1 MTTLRRLRPDG
12 LAGRFALLLIV
23 SLVSANLLA
32 LAVLSFERTRLDR
45 AALVAREEERIVSL
59 VPALEA
65 AVPAARPGLAHAT
78 STRFSRVTV
87 DPEPLVSVQPDA
99 PRSLAL
105 AHALTGALG
114 GRDVRAAI
122 RVWPDDGDG
131 RAREAVAASV
141 RLAVPD
147 GGQAQWLNIR
157 SRGRRPRPPWI
168 EEGAFLLILILSL
181 AAVLG
186 VGLLFVRRLTQPLTE
201 LATAARAAGRGDRS
215 ARVVAEGPREMRDA
229 ATAFNDMQERIARFD
244 AERRRLLAAVGHDLR
259 TPITSLR
266 IRAEMLETDESGP
279 MIRTLDE
286 MTVMA
291 DGLVTYARGMGESEP
306 LQDVELGPLVE
317 RACAERGVPFDC
329 RDAATIRGRPVAL
342 GRAIANLL
350 DNALQYG
357 GTARAVMVRDGASAV
372 LLIDDDGPG
381 IPEDRLT
388 DVFEPFAR
396 GEDSRSAETGGVGL
410 GLAIV
415 RDVIAAHGG
424 TVVLENLP
432 EAGLRA
438 TVRLPLSQIHFE
450 R

>member
-1 MTTLRRLRPDG
+1 MTVFHRLLPNG

-32 LAVLSFERTRLDR
+32 LAVLSFERVRLDR
-45 AALVAREEERIVSL
+45 AALVAREEERILSL

-65 AVPAARPGLAHAT
+65 AVPEARPRLAHAA

-87 DPEPLVSVQPDA
+87 DPEPLVMTQPDA

-105 AHALTGALG
+105 ARALTEALD

-122 RVWPDDGDG
+122 RVRPDSEAAGM
-131 RAREAVAASV
+131 REAVAASV
-141 RLAVPD
+141 RLSIPE

-157 SRGRRPRPPWI
+157 SRGRQPRPPGSD
-168 EEGAFLLILILSL
+168 EGAFLLILVLSL

-201 LATAARAAGRGDRS
+201 LASAARAAGRGDRS
-215 ARVVAEGPREMRDA
+215 ARVNAEGPREMRDA
-229 ATAFNDMQERIARFD
+229 ATAFNDMQARIARFD
-244 AERRRLLAAVGHDLR
+244 AERMRTLAAVGHDLR

-266 IRAEMLETDESGP
+266 IRAEMLEAEESGP

-291 DGLVTYARGMGESEP
+291 DGLVAYARGSSEGEP
-306 LQDVELGPLVE
+306 FRDVELGPLVE
-317 RACAERGVPFDC
+317 RACVERGVPFDC
-329 RDAATIRGRPVAL
+329 HEEAILRGRPVAL
-342 GRAIANLL
+342 GRAIGNLL
-350 DNALQYG
+350 DNALRYG
-357 GTARAVMVRDGASAV
+357 KSASASMIRDANV
-372 LLIDDDGPG
+372 AVVTIDDDGPG
-381 IPEDRLT
+381 IPDHMLT
-388 DVFEPFAR
+388 EVFAPFVR

-415 RDVIAAHGG
+415 QDVIAAHGG
-424 TVVLENLP
+424 TVALENLP
-432 EAGLRA
+432 EVGLRA
-438 TVRLPLSQIHFE
+438 TVRLPLTD
-450 R
+450 